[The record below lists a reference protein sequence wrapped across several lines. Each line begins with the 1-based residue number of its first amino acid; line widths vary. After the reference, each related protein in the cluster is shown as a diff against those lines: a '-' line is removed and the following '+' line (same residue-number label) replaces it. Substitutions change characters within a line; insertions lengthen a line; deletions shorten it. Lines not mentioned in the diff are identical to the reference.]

1 VIGASGKSVVPDQ
14 ASLIVSKK
22 GSDRNIVTFAAAR
35 DGRMVGTFSW
45 ALWENQFG
53 SISPGESFDMTV
65 AVGNTSPELVFKAPL
80 TSLLYSPGPKI
91 APIPGQ
97 IPTVTR
103 IKDTLSSLAAMPEII
118 HQFRPE
124 EKMVAVPVSLGYV
137 AIVLAPT
144 LVSIGYMYKVG
155 ANWKALSNASTEV
168 QLLANLFHMGIASIV
183 IIHLAFWLKY
193 NLLQILPV
201 LVPVEMVTML
211 VGIKL
216 SSVSSASNG
225 SRPAAA
231 SSAETSS
238 KKNL

>member
-1 VIGASGKSVVPDQ
+1 MIGASGKSVVPDQ

-22 GSDRNIVTFAAAR
+22 GSERNIVTFASAR
-35 DGRMVGTFSW
+35 DGRMVGSFSW
-45 ALWENQFG
+45 GLWENQFG
-53 SISPGESFDMTV
+53 SISPGESFDLTV
-65 AVGNTSPELVFKAPL
+65 AIGSPELVFKAPL
-80 TSLLYSPGPKI
+80 TSLVYRPGPKI
-91 APIPGQ
+91 APVPGQ

-103 IKDTLSSLAAMPEII
+103 IKDTLSSLAVMPEII

-137 AIVLAPT
+137 AVVLAPT

-155 ANWKALSNASTEV
+155 ANWKALSHASMEV
-168 QLLANLFHMGIASIV
+168 QLLANLFHIGIASIV

-201 LVPVEMVTML
+201 LVPVEIVTML

-225 SRPAAA
+225 SISA
-231 SSAETSS
+231 SSEETS